1 MRFKD
6 AMAAATG
13 SRDGRSRRRRLN
25 SANSPAA
32 TEGEGGRCISVWH
45 LKKFDL
51 PPSNFFFFLRERS
64 PPSNLT
70 VRLDFL
76 AVASCDSARERQ
88 SSFGVLVL
96 GLPR

>member
-51 PPSNFFFFLRERS
+51 PPSNFFFFFEREES
-64 PPSNLT
+64 T
-70 VRLDFL
+70 VQSDRAIGF
-76 AVASCDSARERQ
+76 SCGCE
-88 SSFGVLVL
+88 L
-96 GLPR
+96 